1 MFNSPSLEM
10 PKSLTSWQQGAR
22 AMVLKSLRLIKVG
35 SLTLEEN
42 FAGQARISDAV
53 SQQSAVE
60 QFGFAH
66 DDQPQAHIR
75 VNHPDF
81 YASVLKGGSIAA
93 AEAYMDGWW
102 DSPNL
107 TAVTELMARNLNAL
121 DQLEAQSSVLVRAMN
136 KVGHWLKR
144 NSIGRAKQNIEAHYD
159 LGNDLYQTFLD
170 QRMLYSSALY
180 LNTSDS
186 LEQAQIQKMD
196 RLCQQLQLTANDHV
210 IEIGTGWGAM
220 AIYMAQH
227 YGCQVT
233 TTTISEQQYAY
244 AQAEIERLG
253 LSEQITLLK
262 QDYRLLDGQFDK
274 LVSIEM
280 IEAVG
285 KSYLPSYVA
294 KCQSLL
300 KPGGRMAIQ
309 AITIADQRFD
319 CYSNDVDFIQK
330 YIFPGGFLP
339 SITVLTQMATRHTDF
354 VVRDVFDLGLDYA
367 QTLADWRC
375 RFDASCNK
383 VKSLGYDGRFVRMWR
398 YYLCYCE
405 GGFKAR
411 TISTIHMT
419 LQRAQ

>member
-10 PKSLTSWQQGAR
+10 PQSLISCQQGAR
-22 AMVLKSLRLIKVG
+22 TMVLKSLRLIKIG
-35 SLTLEEN
+35 RLTLEEN
-42 FAGQARISDAV
+42 FARQSGMSNQNV
-53 SQQSAVE
+53 SNQGTME

-93 AEAYMDGWW
+93 AEVYIDGWW

-121 DQLEAQSSVLVRAMN
+121 DQLEAQSSMLVRAMN

-180 LNTSDS
+180 LNTNDS
-186 LEQAQIQKMD
+186 LEQAQMQKME

-227 YGCQVT
+227 YGCRVT

-244 AQAEIERLG
+244 AQAEIQRLG
-253 LSEQITLLK
+253 LREQITLLK

-319 CYSNDVDFIQK
+319 DYSNNVDFIQK

-339 SITVLTQMATRHTDF
+339 SITVLKQTWHTDF
-354 VVRDVFDLGLDYA
+354 ILRDVFDLGLDYA
-367 QTLADWRC
+367 QTLADWRH
-375 RFDASCNK
+375 RFEASLNK
-383 VKSLGYDGRFVRMWR
+383 VKSLGYDERFVRMWR